1 MNNRLFNL
9 PNNILSEIYEM
20 DDTYRDIFKKQ
31 CLYAIWKGSFA
42 HFKYNLLSND
52 FFNNKPILRDKIKTI
67 LEYLFEDD
75 SVCWFKYHWYDRPT
89 DEKPMPNDIHII
101 CYWNG
106 YTFTYNYHTLDKID
120 STFPDDSREE
130 EQDSVYFDI
139 GLRYISTFPFK
150 YHKFKGYVFTNKLYQ
165 EYISNNRYN
174 PKQHNLYKYNDER
187 FTVIQYTGDFTPS
200 SVFNRETIH

>member
-9 PNNILSEIYEM
+9 PSNILSEIYEY

-31 CLYAIWKGSFA
+31 CLFEIWKRSFT
-42 HFKYNLLSND
+42 HFKYNLLSNE

-67 LEYLFEDD
+67 LEYLFEND
-75 SVCWFKYHWYDRPT
+75 SVCWFKYHWYDKPT

-101 CYWNG
+101 CNYMK
-106 YTFTYNYHTLDKID
+106 YQFSYNYILKNKLYTN
-120 STFPDDSREE
+120 PDDVCEE
-130 EQDSVYFDI
+130 EEGQDSVYVDI

-150 YHKFKGYVFTNKLYQ
+150 YHNFKGYVFSNKLYQ
-165 EYISNNRYN
+165 EYISNNGYY

-187 FTVIQYTGDFTPS
+187 FTVIQYTGYFTPS
-200 SVFNRETIH
+200 SVY